1 MNKILIVGG
10 GPAGMMAAISARLHH
25 PHSKVLLFERNPSL
39 GRKLLLSGGGR
50 CNITAAVNQNEIIK
64 NIPHNGKF
72 LFSALHQF
80 DAQAIMAFFEKRSC
94 PLSVEDHH
102 RVFPESGRANDVLK
116 VLKKELEALN
126 VVRVHECVSNLDLEK
141 RRVSTANGTYDFDH
155 LILAT
160 GGVSVPQT
168 GSDGLM
174 FQLLK
179 TSKHRITTLRPAET
193 PLISQAPI
201 IQSKALMGL
210 SFKDVP
216 LTLWINDKKIV
227 TITHDFIFTHF
238 GLSGPGAL
246 SLSSYCVDAL
256 ALNAE
261 VKVTI
266 DFSQGLI
273 LDEKNPSEII
283 DGLELLPKR
292 LMQVMDTL
300 DGGSLLEKLQTFTLT
315 IHDVMGFNRAF
326 VTKGGVDVKEV
337 NPKTMQSKL
346 YPWLSFGG
354 EMLDVNGFTG
364 GYNMTIAFATGY
376 VAGKHA
382 LTNYQD

>member
-1 MNKILIVGG
+1 
-10 GPAGMMAAISARLHH
+10 
-25 PHSKVLLFERNPSL
+25 
-39 GRKLLLSGGGR
+39 
-50 CNITAAVNQNEIIK
+50 
-64 NIPHNGKF
+64 
-72 LFSALHQF
+72 
-80 DAQAIMAFFEKRSC
+80 
-94 PLSVEDHH
+94 
-102 RVFPESGRANDVLK
+102 
-116 VLKKELEALN
+116 
-126 VVRVHECVSNLDLEK
+126 
-141 RRVSTANGTYDFDH
+141 
-155 LILAT
+155 
-160 GGVSVPQT
+160 
-168 GSDGLM
+168 
-174 FQLLK
+174 
-179 TSKHRITTLRPAET
+179 
-193 PLISQAPI
+193 
-201 IQSKALMGL
+201 MGL

-256 ALNAE
+256 ALKAK

-266 DFSQGLI
+266 DFSDGLV
-273 LDEKNPSEII
+273 LDEKNPSEIV

-315 IHDVMGFNRAF
+315 IH
-326 VTKGGVDVKEV
+326 DVKEV

-382 LTNYQD
+382 LTNHQD